1 MKSSEKLD
9 APSAEHRKL
18 GENRFEHWLRQRRE
32 NGLLLLLGVVF
43 LLFGL
48 DSILA
53 YAVVLSGMR
62 QADAFYATAWMSTR
76 AADHANLPG
85 LREVLLRHP
94 KRYVFYSDRF
104 EADGLHGG
112 RLVRNFLTTTA
123 DLTTDWSTKSFWFST
138 QADWITKSFW
148 FSTND
153 QGFPPVAEGMLH
165 YDVPKPVGTFR
176 VMVLGGSTVEG
187 WGVAR
192 RSRVSRRSCKLC

>member
-1 MKSSEKLD
+1 MKSSEKLN
-9 APSAEHRKL
+9 APSTEHRKL
-18 GENRFEHWLRQRRE
+18 GENRFEHWLRQRRG

-94 KRYVFYSDRF
+94 KRSTLT
-104 EADGLHGG
+104 GLK
-112 RLVRNFLTTTA
+112 RTA
-123 DLTTDWSTKSFWFST
+123 CTAAGWSEIS
-138 QADWITKSFW
+138 
-148 FSTND
+148 
-153 QGFPPVAEGMLH
+153 
-165 YDVPKPVGTFR
+165 
-176 VMVLGGSTVEG
+176 
-187 WGVAR
+187 
-192 RSRVSRRSCKLC
+192 

>member
-1 MKSSEKLD
+1 MKSSEILN
-9 APSAEHRKL
+9 APSAEDRTPS
-18 GENRFEHWLRQRRE
+18 ENRFELWLRQRRG

-53 YAVVLSGMR
+53 YAVVLSGVR

-94 KRYVFYSDRF
+94 KRYPSYSDRF

-123 DLTTDWSTKSFWFST
+123 DLNLKTDWIRNLSASARKRT
-138 QADWITKSFW
+138 
-148 FSTND
+148 
-153 QGFPPVAEGMLH
+153 
-165 YDVPKPVGTFR
+165 
-176 VMVLGGSTVEG
+176 GSRNLSG
-187 WGVAR
+187 SAR
-192 RSRVSRRSCKLC
+192 TIRDSRRWPRGCCITTSRSP